1 VYLDRVADNQDIISE
16 PTFLKH
22 HTNTGVFMPYI
33 KLNTNTDIA
42 DKPSVLRRLS
52 QLAAKETSKP
62 ESYVMVEIVH
72 NPSMLFAG
80 NDAPLAFMECKS
92 IGLTEKQAKS
102 LSTSISEILKTE
114 LNISPDRIYIEFSNA
129 PAAFWG
135 YNGSTFG

>member
-1 VYLDRVADNQDIISE
+1 
-16 PTFLKH
+16 
-22 HTNTGVFMPYI
+22 MPYI

-52 QLAAKETSKP
+52 QLAAQETSKP

-80 NDAPLAFMECKS
+80 KDTPLAFLECKS

-102 LSTSISEILKTE
+102 LSASISELLKAE

>member
-1 VYLDRVADNQDIISE
+1 
-16 PTFLKH
+16 
-22 HTNTGVFMPYI
+22 MPYI

-80 NDAPLAFMECKS
+80 KDTPLAFLECKS

-102 LSTSISEILKTE
+102 LSASISELLKAE